1 MRDWVALGAGLRRA
15 LPTTARVAWRPFR
28 APFLFRVH
36 SSRAGG
42 NGVSPATSGLF
53 CIQTLNEALQRQH
66 KRTVATLLK
75 QYSAERPCLRPHE
88 HTKVLMAYRL
98 CGMGDMVG
106 THLDRIRDEGAGP
119 NMYHYSIA
127 LQTYKWTGVTEK
139 IMPLLSQMQMVDNV
153 QPNHS
158 MYATAISAFGLS
170 QKWRERGTQIDGNGD
185 EIEAWQQAYEL
196 FMMMPSIMGCA
207 HTDETYVA
215 ILRTL
220 GKARQTD
227 LAFSLFTAMEED
239 SGVAPSPL
247 SYAAII
253 SALQLGEQY
262 DTAEQVYAEMLARHA
277 EGESH
282 ERDYEPAHN
291 AMISLFGASGQW
303 EKALE
308 VFENA
313 LSSPPSRQSY
323 TTILNCLYE
332 SKQLAVARG
341 IFDGM
346 DEWTR
351 TNRFVLNMMQA
362 YYNAVDFEKVVDVY
376 MTYVLDTESNGL
388 GKGASAKQLQLAKL
402 FLKALSRFED
412 GKKGYDIFLQIPPL
426 QRTPDMT
433 CTMIRMLGQG
443 GQWEIALD
451 LLYEER
457 ARAKRN
463 LNRRM
468 TRKYAP
474 STADVSVYHAAIEAC
489 GNSKEWLMA
498 YNTFLEMRGD
508 KLHTRNQR
516 TYFTLLDA
524 MTKCLDDAAELERKE
539 IELMMDKTFA
549 SGVESNSIPLWT
561 KSKWPRRKGRRH
573 GRMNRHTPYA
583 AVNFR
588 SYRSQAIAALGVQYL
603 LQSREKWPAQMK
615 GKPLVVF
622 LPHAQEAGNVD
633 TSKSSKSCVGGR
645 AALAAETIK
654 EYMFASHNQVA
665 VTEGTCDANKLLLRW
680 K

>member
-1 MRDWVALGAGLRRA
+1 MQN
-15 LPTTARVAWRPFR
+15 
-28 APFLFRVH
+28 
-36 SSRAGG
+36 G
-42 NGVSPATSGLF
+42 NS
-53 CIQTLNEALQRQH
+53 
-66 KRTVATLLK
+66 
-75 QYSAERPCLRPHE
+75 
-88 HTKVLMAYRL
+88 
-98 CGMGDMVG
+98 
-106 THLDRIRDEGAGP
+106 
-119 NMYHYSIA
+119 
-127 LQTYKWTGVTEK
+127 
-139 IMPLLSQMQMVDNV
+139 
-153 QPNHS
+153 
-158 MYATAISAFGLS
+158 
-170 QKWRERGTQIDGNGD
+170 DG
-185 EIEAWQQAYEL
+185 IEAWQQAYEL
-196 FMMMPSIMGCA
+196 FTVMPSIMGSA
-207 HTDETYVA
+207 HTDETYIA

-220 GKARQTD
+220 GKARQTE
-227 LAFSLFTAMEED
+227 LAYSLFTAMEED
-239 SGVAPSPL
+239 SGIAPSPL

-253 SALQLGEQY
+253 MALQLGEQY
-262 DTAEQVYAEMLARHA
+262 DTAEQVYAEMLARHT
-277 EGESH
+277 EGWSH

-313 LSSPPSRQSY
+313 LDPRPSQQSY
-323 TTILNCLYE
+323 KAILNCLYE
-332 SKQLAVARG
+332 SKQLAIARR

-351 TNRFVLNMMQA
+351 THRFVLNMMQA
-362 YYNAVDFEKVVDVY
+362 YYNAVDFEMVVDVY
-376 MTYVLDTESNGL
+376 MTYVLDTESNSL
-388 GKGASAKQLQLAKL
+388 GKGASAKQIQLAKL
-402 FLKALSRFED
+402 FLKALSRLGD
-412 GKKGYDIFLQIPPL
+412 GQKGYDIFLQIPPL

-433 CTMIRMLGQG
+433 CTMIRMLGQD

-457 ARAKRN
+457 ARAKRK
-463 LNRRM
+463 LNRRT
-468 TRKYAP
+468 TRKHAP
-474 STADVSVYHAAIEAC
+474 PTADASIYHAAIEAC

-508 KLHTRNQR
+508 KLHTRNKR

-524 MTKCLDDAAELERKE
+524 MSKCLDGAGELERTE
-539 IELMMDKTFA
+539 IECMMHKTFA

-561 KSKWPRRKGRRH
+561 KSKWPRGKGRRH

-603 LQSREKWPAQMK
+603 LQSRKKWPAQMK

-622 LPHAQEAGNVD
+622 LPSVREAGIVD
-633 TSKSSKSCVGGR
+633 TSNSRVAGDR

-654 EYMFASHNQVA
+654 EQMVASHNRVA
-665 VTEGTCDANKLLLRW
+665 VTEGACDANKLLLRW